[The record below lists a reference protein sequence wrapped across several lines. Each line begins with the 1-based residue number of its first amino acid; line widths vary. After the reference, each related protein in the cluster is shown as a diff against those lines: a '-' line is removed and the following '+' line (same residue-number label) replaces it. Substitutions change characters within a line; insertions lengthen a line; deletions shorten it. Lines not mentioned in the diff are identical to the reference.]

1 MCAPL
6 VVMGVAMAASAA
18 MSAKGASDQADAQA
32 EAGAYTAKSAG
43 RNRARSD
50 FEAQQILD
58 KSQEQARQVRAQA
71 IAVRGK
77 QIATQAA
84 SGIVVGDGSAQAMVD
99 EVTQLA
105 EQDAVAYLMSGAN
118 GYISQSEKGRLEQM
132 DGEFQAKQLM
142 KQSNNTRFNGIV
154 GAGIQLVGGLASLGS
169 MGGTG
174 SMGSGGGGG
183 GSGGST
189 SGFGG
194 GWASQSSMGFNGGKG
209 W

>member
-50 FEAQQILD
+50 FEAQQIID
-58 KSQEQARQVRAQA
+58 KSHEQARQVRAQA

-132 DGEFQAKQLM
+132 DGEFQAKQYM

-154 GAGIQLVGGLASLGS
+154 GAGIQLVGGLASLGMMS
-169 MGGTG
+169 
-174 SMGSGGGGG
+174 GSGGGGG
-183 GSGGST
+183 SAGGGST